1 MREQPELVCASGVQF
16 YAFLDRVQPSRTWK
30 VLPAKES
37 FQTLRLNAKFH
48 KILSHVSFPES
59 EITLWIDGAIEI
71 LPTTSLLNFI
81 DSFLSDAD
89 IAVFHHR
96 FRYCVYQEAIHCIH
110 QKNDT
115 PAVIRAQIY
124 RYTQEGYPANNGLM
138 ECSILLRRNTKK
150 IRQFNELWWSEIQ
163 TGSIRDQISF
173 PYVARKI
180 GIKINYFPG
189 AVGDGTWFIRRKHL
203 QHPV

>member
-1 MREQPELVCASGVQF
+1 MCIRDRSVTLQVDGTNVSKAIYEYYGASDTYGNLNDLMRVTQQQWSSGVF
-16 YAFLDRVQPSRTWK
+16 VDVGLTYYRYYKPGERHGFPHA
-30 VLPAKES
+30 
-37 FQTLRLNAKFH
+37 LRA
-48 KILSHVSFPES
+48 VSY
-59 EITLWIDGAIEI
+59 THL
-71 LPTTSLLNFI
+71 
-81 DSFLSDAD
+81 
-89 IAVFHHR
+89 
-96 FRYCVYQEAIHCIH
+96 EAIHCIH